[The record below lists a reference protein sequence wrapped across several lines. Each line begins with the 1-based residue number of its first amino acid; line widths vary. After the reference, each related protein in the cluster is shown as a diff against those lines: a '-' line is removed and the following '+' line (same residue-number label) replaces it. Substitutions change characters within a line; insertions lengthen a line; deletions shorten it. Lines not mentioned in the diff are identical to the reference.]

1 MKWQITEE
9 TAKLLDAE
17 GFKCKGKDEIFLK
30 SKGYYVMA

>member
-17 GFKCKGKDEIFLK
+17 GFKCKGKDEIFYLSIFLLEK
-30 SKGYYVMA
+30 